1 MDEKDVTQNILQR
14 LTKIETLLENMNQ
27 TDDLKSKVLEEKID
41 VANHRI
47 SDLEK
52 NSTWLWRTIATSLIG
67 GVIALLFELSKL
79 TK

>member
-1 MDEKDVTQNILQR
+1 MDGKDVTQDILQR

-27 TDDLKSKVLEEKID
+27 TDDLKDKVLEEKID

-52 NSTWLWRTIATSLIG
+52 NSTWLWRTIAGSLIAG
-67 GVIALLFELSKL
+67 IITLLIK
-79 TK
+79 

>member
-1 MDEKDVTQNILQR
+1 MDGKDVTQDILQR

-47 SDLEK
+47 DDLEK
-52 NSTWLWRTIATSLIG
+52 NNTWLWRTIAGSLIG
-67 GVIALLFELSKL
+67 MVIALLLKFIK
-79 TK
+79 